1 MATPTTLP
9 ATFVAA
15 NILTAAQM
23 NDLRGAFRVLQVVQ
37 ATNASTTTI
46 STSTYTSINLS
57 ASITPSSST
66 SKVLVFATIGAVL
79 KSQNTYGQAKLFRG
93 ATDLGVLA
101 GYIGYNN
108 TTTDSGSSVSLTF
121 LDSPATTSSTTY
133 EVKFASGSNIAS
145 VQVNAQATN
154 TITLM
159 EISA

>member
-1 MATPTTLP
+1 MPIPSGYTSGQVVQAVPSL
-9 ATFVAA
+9 AGK
-15 NILTAAQM
+15 I
-23 NDLRGAFRVLQVVQ
+23 LQVVQ
-37 ATNASTTTI
+37 VTNATLTTI
-46 STSTYTSINLS
+46 SNNTYTSIGLS
-57 ASITPSSST
+57 ASITPSSSA

-79 KSQNTYGQAKLFRG
+79 KSQNTYGQAKLLRG

-108 TTTDSGSSVSLTF
+108 TTTDAGSSVSLTY

-145 VQVNAQATN
+145 VQINSQATN
-154 TITLM
+154 TMTLM

>member
-9 ATFVAA
+9 ATFVSG
-15 NILTAAQM
+15 NVLTAAQM

-57 ASITPSSST
+57 ASITPSATS

-108 TTTDSGSSVSLTF
+108 TTTDAGSSVSIMY
-121 LDSPATTSSTTY
+121 LDSPSSIAATTY

-145 VQVNAQATN
+145 VQINAQATN
-154 TITLM
+154 SIILM